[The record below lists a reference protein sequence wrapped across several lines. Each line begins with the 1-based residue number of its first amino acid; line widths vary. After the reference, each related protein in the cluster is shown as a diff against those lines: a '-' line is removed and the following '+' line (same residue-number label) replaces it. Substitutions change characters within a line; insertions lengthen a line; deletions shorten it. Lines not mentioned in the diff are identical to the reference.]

1 MGYSGVLVL
10 WELCKGK
17 RLLFLAYPSFLGIA
31 YSLTLSP
38 QLIFSQVMLLTPGQL
53 LAKASILLLFKQLF
67 TVDKKLNIAI
77 WIGQIFNV
85 LTYLPAIPIE
95 VVFNAPDVGQKWA
108 ELMLSGKPQRAIY
121 WGVVQ
126 SAMSIVLDLYI
137 FFLPMPTIVKL
148 NMSFRKRA
156 QVVAVFSTA
165 LM

>member
-1 MGYSGVLVL
+1 
-10 WELCKGK
+10 
-17 RLLFLAYPSFLGIA
+17 
-31 YSLTLSP
+31 
-38 QLIFSQVMLLTPGQL
+38 MLLTPGQL
-53 LAKASILLLFKQLF
+53 SAKASILLLFKQLF

-77 WIGQIFNV
+77 WIGQIFNI

-95 VVFNAPDVGQKWA
+95 VVFNAPDVGKKWA
-108 ELMLSGKPQRAIY
+108 ELMLSGKPQKAIY

-148 NMSFRKRA
+148 NMSVRKRA

-165 LM
+165 LMWVVPCLIHSYLLACPCLLITSFQQGRRGCHRIPRLSST